1 MSEYSDRLTDAI
13 VKRNARENTMI
24 RQVWDDDAG
33 KIWLGGMIAF
43 PEAQED
49 RAETISIER
58 QRSRETKLDERMAK

>member
-1 MSEYSDRLTDAI
+1 
-13 VKRNARENTMI
+13 MI

-49 RAETISIER
+49 RAEIISIER